1 MFESNLASS
10 ELVLFW
16 DGESI
21 DKAMMFSDF
30 EATLDGYV
38 GLSTYAGENKRA
50 AYVQLDDSLS
60 VRAVV
65 LFTIGFDREG
75 FAERSWNLPLRH
87 MAEIAGRGP
96 DMGAGPINLVCRSQ
110 CSISWHAPKLWDPA
124 MQPPSTFARIAES
137 VAAAAPRFGLKAKRR
152 SAPPAPTYAATY
164 VEEDI
169 PVLSDEEAPVLTE
182 TEPVLTEAAAP
193 VPPTV
198 AAPAAWIQERAQ
210 LTEQLSAQQ
219 LHINTL
225 TNDKNET
232 VARLGLLHQQQVDI
246 LEAQNTKLLSQHRA
260 MKSQSDALRE
270 QVEVLQQ
277 QVAGLQGLQEGLA
290 AERLLHEEQLAG
302 VMQAKV
308 GEETHKFQ
316 QLLQLKEKEY
326 ADREARLKHAYQ
338 GAVEQRMAEESV
350 RFRTQLESLRRDV
363 ARRDDTIAD
372 LGRQMAAVKSE
383 QAQREEGA
391 ADEFLR
397 RLESLGMN
405 FVVFH
410 PGAGHVSV
418 PVAELA
424 GYAANPMAYIA
435 AKCLVSEEQYR
446 GWLTHYENPRCT
458 AAIGDNKCCE
468 ARLIRTDSPTKYV
481 SGQSDR
487 CARHQSADTAI
498 DNVLRFR

>member
-1 MFESNLASS
+1 MFESNLAST
-10 ELVLFW
+10 ELVLIW
-16 DGESI
+16 GGESV

-38 GLSTYAGENKRA
+38 GLAAYAGQDKRA
-50 AYVQLDDSLS
+50 AYVQLDDALK

-65 LFTIGFDREG
+65 LFTIAFDREG
-75 FAERSWNLPLRH
+75 FPERSWNLPLRH

-124 MQPPSTFARIAES
+124 MQAPSTFALIAES
-137 VAAAAPRFGLKAKRR
+137 VAAAAPRFGLKPKRR
-152 SAPPAPTYAATY
+152 SAPPAPTWEPAASD
-164 VEEDI
+164 EDI
-169 PVLSDEEAPVLTE
+169 PVLSDEDAPVLTDA
-182 TEPVLTEAAAP
+182 EPVLTQAPVVAAAP
-193 VPPTV
+193 A
-198 AAPAAWIQERAQ
+198 AAPAAWATERAQ
-210 LTEQLSAQQ
+210 LMEQLAAQQ
-219 LHINTL
+219 LHISTL

-260 MKSQSDALRE
+260 MKSQADALRE

-277 QVAGLQGLQEGLA
+277 QVAGLHGLQESLA
-290 AERLLHEEQLAG
+290 TERRLHEEQLAG

-316 QLLQLKEKEY
+316 QLLQQKEKEY
-326 ADREARLKHAYQ
+326 ADREARLKQEYQ
-338 GAVEQRMAEESV
+338 RAVEQRLGEESV
-350 RFRTQLESLRRDV
+350 RFRAQVEALRREV
-363 ARRDDTIAD
+363 AQRDEAVASLTAQMSSAKAD
-372 LGRQMAAVKSE
+372 

-397 RLESLGMN
+397 RLEKLGMN

-435 AKCLVSEEQYR
+435 AKCLVNEEQYR
-446 GWLTHYENPRCT
+446 GWLAHYENPRCT

-468 ARLIRTDSPTKYV
+468 ARLIRTDSPTKFV
-481 SGQSDR
+481 GGQSDR
-487 CARHQSADTAI
+487 CARHQVADTAI